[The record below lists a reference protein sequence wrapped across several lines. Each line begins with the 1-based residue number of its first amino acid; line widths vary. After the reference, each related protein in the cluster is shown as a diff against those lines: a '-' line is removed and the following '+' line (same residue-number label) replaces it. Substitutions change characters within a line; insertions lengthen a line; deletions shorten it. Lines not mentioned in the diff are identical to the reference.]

1 MESRTRRIF
10 LSAVQ
15 RALPAALLAALLAMP
30 AGFARA
36 DAAPVDPLDPSS
48 EAPLIDPDV
57 ARREVDEVKID
68 KQDLELGVYGGMLS
82 IEDFGSAPMVG
93 VMLAWHFTED
103 LFLQGHAYSSQAG
116 LTSYE
121 VLSGSARLLTDSE
134 RDYSGYDLSVGYNL
148 FPGEAFIGRKR
159 AYNTAFYLLA
169 GIGSTKFGGDDRF
182 TLNLGV
188 GYRLLPTDWLAWHIG
203 FRDHVF
209 ASDITGQDKNTHNM
223 EIQTGISSFF

>member
-10 LSAVQ
+10 LSLA
-15 RALPAALLAALLAMP
+15 RPLAAAALALAA
-30 AGFARA
+30 GT
-36 DAAPVDPLDPSS
+36 AAAEDEGVVDPLDPTS
-48 EAPLIDPDV
+48 EAPLIEPEV
-57 ARREVDEVKID
+57 ERREVRDVEID
-68 KQDLELGVYGGMLS
+68 TENIELGVYAGILS
-82 IEDFGSAPMVG
+82 IEDFGSGGVVG
-93 VMLAWHFTED
+93 ANVAWHFTED
-103 LFLQGHAYSSQAG
+103 LFLQANFASSKAG

-121 VLSGSARLLTDSE
+121 VLSGSARLLSGSE
-134 RDYSGYDLSVGYNL
+134 REYTGYDLSVGYNL

-209 ASDITGQDKNTHNM
+209 SSDITGEEKNTHNI
-223 EIQTGISSFF
+223 ELQTGITTFF

>member
-1 MESRTRRIF
+1 MESRTRRF
-10 LSAVQ
+10 LLIVA
-15 RALPAALLAALLAMP
+15 PFALLASAA
-30 AGFARA
+30 FT
-36 DAAPVDPLDPSS
+36 APVHAENAVNPLDPAS
-48 EAPLIDPDV
+48 EAPLIEPDV
-57 ARREVDEVKID
+57 ARRDLQEVQID
-68 KQDLELGVYGGMLS
+68 TENIELGVYAGILS
-82 IEDFGSAPMVG
+82 VEDFGSAP
-93 VMLAWHFTED
+93 VMGAMAAWHFTED
-103 LFLQGHAYSSQAG
+103 LFLQGHLYSSKAG

-121 VLSGSARLLTDSE
+121 VLSGAARLLTDSE
-134 RDYSGYDLSVGYNL
+134 RDYTGYDLSVGYNL

-209 ASDITGQDKNTHNM
+209 ASDLTGQDKNTHNM
-223 EIQTGISSFF
+223 EIQTGLTTFF

>member
-1 MESRTRRIF
+1 MESRTRRI
-10 LSAVQ
+10 LLTAATLVACAVPASA
-15 RALPAALLAALLAMP
+15 AAE
-30 AGFARA
+30 
-36 DAAPVDPLDPSS
+36 DVVDPLDPAS
-48 EAPLIDPDV
+48 EAPLIEPDV
-57 ARREVDEVKID
+57 ARRDVKEVKID
-68 KQDLELGVYGGMLS
+68 SENIELGVYTGILS
-82 IEDFGSAPMVG
+82 IEDFGSAPVVGAMV
-93 VMLAWHFTED
+93 AWHFTED
-103 LFLQGHAYSSQAG
+103 LFLESHFYTSSAG

-134 RDYSGYDLSVGYNL
+134 RDYVAYDLSVGYNL

-182 TLNLGV
+182 TLNLGA

-209 ASDITGQDKNTHNM
+209 ASDLTGQDKNTHNM
-223 EIQTGISSFF
+223 EFQTGLTTFF